1 MAGKK
6 IELELPEELFAALTR
21 IAEAMGMQSETE
33 AAIIGIAEWVSLR
46 KGELDDRDPSQRY
59 FVNQALD
66 DLAEKKR
73 Q

>member
-6 IELELPEELFAALTR
+6 IELELPGELFAALTR